1 MTKTYDHLLYLSQA
15 GANVLHLASYEWER
29 VRGLVIGL
37 AGQQSLPLRIWSQST
52 GVLQCSKEGTPE
64 TEDDSAT
71 DPLEVLKQIHRSDEA
86 GVWLLEDFQP
96 FLREDQHP
104 IHRWL
109 RELARIPASP
119 RKVVVLSTPLPGLP
133 IDLRKEI
140 PTIELALPGVDDLQ
154 VVLEDAAKTLRV
166 KADADVALLDAARGL
181 TVMEA
186 RLAFGKAAAELGR
199 LDHGAVPLVARE
211 KERII
216 KQSEVLEYYP
226 TDARMTDVGG
236 LDQLKVWLDR
246 RGRAFGAGARDFGLD
261 APKGVL
267 LLGVQGCGKSLLA
280 KAVAATWQ
288 FPLLR
293 FDMGKV
299 FGGIVGQSEA
309 NIRTALQVAQALAPC
324 VLWIDEIEKGWRAW
338 VVLIRPM
345 VELRR
350 VSLARCSPGCRRSAI
365 QYSWSRLQTGSTC
378 SHPSCFARA
387 ASTRSSSSICLL
399 PPSARRSSV
408 DPSSKK
414 RREPKDFDLQVPR
427 HDQSVGFSGAELEEA
442 CAKACTTPSQRAENW
457 RRNISSARWTRPSRC
472 RGRCAT
478 RSRACASGR
487 RCARGLRAV
496 SARGSAARTSSD
508 SLAPRLRQETT
519 RNPFIP
525 VRSLVKVLFFHATA
539 ATRRCL
545 PALMARRAGYPAAV
559 PPLPRPGHPHR
570 QAAAVPLPAPVGAGA
585 QPAVDSL
592 EPLGQPAARAASARV
607 SAHRTGLRRK
617 EPD

>member
-1 MTKTYDHLLYLSQA
+1 MTTTYDHLLYLSQA

-52 GVLQCSKEGTPE
+52 GLLQCSKEGTPE

-71 DPLEVLKQIHRSDEA
+71 DPLEVLKQIRSSEEA

-96 FLREDQHP
+96 FLREDHHP

-109 RELARIPASP
+109 RELARIPAFP
-119 RKVVVLSTPLPGLP
+119 RKIVVLSTPLPGLP
-133 IDLRKEI
+133 VDLRKEI

-324 VLWIDEIEKGWRAW
+324 VLWIDEIEKGLAGMGSSDQTDGGTTAR
-338 VVLIRPM
+338 VVG
-345 VELRR
+345 
-350 VSLARCSPGCRRSAI
+350 SLLTWMQEKRDPVFVVATANRI
-365 QYSWSRLQTGSTC
+365 DM
-378 SHPSCFARA
+378 
-387 ASTRSSSSICLL
+387 L
-399 PPSARRSSV
+399 PPELLRKGRFDEIFFV
-408 DPSSKK
+408 DLPTPTVRAEILSIHLRKK
-414 RREPKDFDLQVPR
+414 RREPKDFDIKSLA
-427 HDQSVGFSGAELEEA
+427 DQSVGFSGAELEEA
-442 CAKACTTPSQRAENW
+442 VREGLYDAFAESRELATEHIQRALVKTFPLSRTMRDQIESLRQW
-457 RRNISSARWTRPSRC
+457 AKVRARL
-472 RGRCAT
+472 
-478 RSRACASGR
+478 ASGER
-487 RCARGLRAV
+487 PEDLPAE
-496 SARGSAARTSSD
+496 SADSS
-508 SLAPRLRQETT
+508 PPKLRQETT

-525 VRSLVKVLFFHATA
+525 NATPSPRS
-539 ATRRCL
+539 
-545 PALMARRAGYPAAV
+545 
-559 PPLPRPGHPHR
+559 
-570 QAAAVPLPAPVGAGA
+570 
-585 QPAVDSL
+585 
-592 EPLGQPAARAASARV
+592 
-607 SAHRTGLRRK
+607 
-617 EPD
+617 